1 MPHFLFAYHG
11 GKQPEIPEETEVE
24 IGRWRSWFDRIG
36 AAIVDPGNPVG
47 MAKTVSAEG
56 VTDDGGANP
65 LSGYTIIHTE
75 SIDQAL
81 ELAKA
86 CPIMGDGSI
95 EVAEIDEVAVF
106 SIASFRKARS
116 IAEPQ
121 EMRI

>member
-1 MPHFLFAYHG
+1 M
-11 GKQPEIPEETEVE
+11 E

-75 SIDQAL
+75 SIDQAV

-86 CPIMGDGSI
+86 CPIMVDGSI
-95 EVAEIDEVAVF
+95 EVAEIHEVTV
-106 SIASFRKARS
+106 
-116 IAEPQ
+116 
-121 EMRI
+121 

>member
-11 GKQPEIPEETEVE
+11 GKQPETPEETEVE
-24 IGRWRSWFDRIG
+24 ISRWRSWFDRIG
-36 AAIVDPGNPVG
+36 ASVVDPGNPVG
-47 MAKTVSAEG
+47 MTKTVSAEG

-75 SIDQAL
+75 SIDQAI

-95 EVAEIDEVAVF
+95 EVAEIHEVAV
-106 SIASFRKARS
+106 
-116 IAEPQ
+116 
-121 EMRI
+121 

>member
-11 GKQPEIPEETEVE
+11 GKTPETAEETEIE
-24 IGRWRSWFDRIG
+24 ISRWRSWFDRIG

-47 MAKTVSAEG
+47 MTMTVSAEG

-75 SIDQAL
+75 SIDQAI

-86 CPIMGDGSI
+86 CPIIGDGSI
-95 EVAEIDEVAVF
+95 EVAEIHEVAV
-106 SIASFRKARS
+106 
-116 IAEPQ
+116 
-121 EMRI
+121 

>member
-11 GKQPEIPEETEVE
+11 GKQPETPEENEVE
-24 IGRWRSWFDRIG
+24 ISRWRSWFDRIG
-36 AAIVDPGNPVG
+36 ASVVDPGNPVG
-47 MAKTVSAEG
+47 MTKTVSAEG

-75 SIDQAL
+75 SIDQAI

-95 EVAEIDEVAVF
+95 EVAEIHEVAV
-106 SIASFRKARS
+106 
-116 IAEPQ
+116 
-121 EMRI
+121 

>member
-11 GKQPEIPEETEVE
+11 GKTPETPEETEIE
-24 IGRWRSWFDRIG
+24 ISRWRSWFDRIG

-75 SIDQAL
+75 SIDQAV

-95 EVAEIDEVAVF
+95 EVAEIHEVAV
-106 SIASFRKARS
+106 
-116 IAEPQ
+116 
-121 EMRI
+121 

>member
-11 GKQPEIPEETEVE
+11 GKQPETPEEIDVE
-24 IGRWRSWFDRIG
+24 ISRLRSWFDRIG

-56 VTDDGGANP
+56 VTDDGGVNP

-75 SIDQAL
+75 SIDQAV

-95 EVAEIDEVAVF
+95 EVAEIHEVAV
-106 SIASFRKARS
+106 
-116 IAEPQ
+116 
-121 EMRI
+121 